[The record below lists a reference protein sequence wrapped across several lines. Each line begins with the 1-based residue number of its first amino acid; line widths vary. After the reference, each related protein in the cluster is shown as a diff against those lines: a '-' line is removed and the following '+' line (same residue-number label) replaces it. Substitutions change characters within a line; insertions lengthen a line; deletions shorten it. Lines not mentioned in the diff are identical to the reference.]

1 MGAGDLYLVVETSV
15 CKKSDSGEMHGSLRN
30 TEELEEK
37 AERSMSRER
46 KRRGV
51 R

>member
-1 MGAGDLYLVVETSV
+1 MYLVVETSV
-15 CKKSDSGEMHGSLRN
+15 CKKSDSDEMRGSLRN
-30 TEELEEK
+30 TEGLEQK

-46 KRRGV
+46 KRGQV